1 MKQETITTI
10 CNKAL
15 SLIGEEPIS
24 SYDND
29 TSLPA
34 RACRSHFGLVLAS
47 LLEEGFWTFPTV
59 EVELEKVTQEIEEIV
74 GEETVVTEKDLKYQD
89 FFVYEL
95 PEHCVLI
102 ESIYPQGARHNEN
115 YKIKWDLRYLPEETK
130 RYIICDIDSKDTPL
144 YCEYLFSPDNLEIY
158 SASFLKAL
166 VDGLAYSIC
175 MEITKDLQRT
185 QFMLQLYEKD
195 KADALRKCMNEDL
208 SEHEYTS
215 PFISCRG

>member
-1 MKQETITTI
+1 MKSESITSV

-15 SLIGEEPIS
+15 SLIGEEPIT

-34 RACRSHFGLVLAS
+34 RACRAHFDLVMGT
-47 LLEEGFWTFPTV
+47 LLEEGHWTFPTV
-59 EVELEKVTQEIEEIV
+59 EKRIVKALDEDNNPIEYV
-74 GEETVVTEKDLKYQD
+74 AEEMKY
-89 FFVYEL
+89 VYEI
-95 PEHCVLI
+95 PANCVLI
-102 ESIYPQGARHNEN
+102 HSIYGEGQRHNEN
-115 YKIKWDLRYLPEETK
+115 IEVKWDLRYIPEYSK
-130 RYIICDIDSKDTPL
+130 KYIISNINSEDHKL

-166 VDGLAYSIC
+166 VSGLAYSIC

-195 KADALRKCMNEDL
+195 KADALRKSMNEDL
-208 SEHEYTS
+208 SEHEYVS